1 MLGLLSARDIDGLV
15 LNNCSFYLPKEA
27 SIYSSSGMVDLF
39 TGWSNV
45 TIKNCTLEN
54 HSSTVAGGGIG
65 IRDIYKKGCTNATIE
80 NNYIYSN
87 CKDEAIAVFS
97 GGDTSLYPNET
108 GGGN

>member
-65 IRDIYKKGCTNATIE
+65 IRDIYKKAVLTLLLKIII
-80 NNYIYSN
+80 YILTA
-87 CKDEAIAVFS
+87 KMK
-97 GGDTSLYPNET
+97 L
-108 GGGN
+108 

>member
-65 IRDIYKKGCTNATIE
+65 IRDIYN
-80 NNYIYSN
+80 
-87 CKDEAIAVFS
+87 KDEVIAVFS
-97 GGDTSLYPNET
+97 GGDTSLYPNEI